1 MTYSCKVK
9 IYYLYYF
16 YIYVIIL
23 QIHQIVSNE
32 RKILRFLIAL
42 DTNNITLESDFSIPL
57 TPRYEGRRKNKG
69 EGGGR
74 ASQERRSTFRGKAK
88 WSAKLGYE
96 TRRSYFLWRVPLWL
110 AKTGKKTL
118 PLRSSAPLT
127 ILWIVRALSSLS
139 LSLIYSRRNI
149 IRTKPFFRGGNNGH
163 DMIDRSRKE
172 KGEGE
177 FQIFRIEKIS
187 RRNVSTFVS
196 REKMENVNGWKKRG
210 KLFYIYIE
218 NQFDKSRPRDSYGKS
233 TLLFAPTRSWNTRS
247 PFQKYSH
254 FVENWA
260 KPLRKY
266 IPYIRL
272 AFNEI
277 SFPWIKF

>member
-1 MTYSCKVK
+1 MLSSVFWSTRLFIDDFYSCKVK

-32 RKILRFLIAL
+32 RKILRFLITL
-42 DTNNITLESDFSIPL
+42 DTNHITLESDFSIPL

-149 IRTKPFFRGGNNGH
+149 TNEIFPRREQWPRHDWSIEERERGGGVSDFSNRKNIEAKRIH
-163 DMIDRSRKE
+163 FCQSRKNGKCKRMKK
-172 KGEGE
+172 KGE
-177 FQIFRIEKIS
+177 I
-187 RRNVSTFVS
+187 VS
-196 REKMENVNGWKKRG
+196 
-210 KLFYIYIE
+210 YIYR
-218 NQFDKSRPRDSYGKS
+218 KSV
-233 TLLFAPTRSWNTRS
+233 W
-247 PFQKYSH
+247 
-254 FVENWA
+254 
-260 KPLRKY
+260 
-266 IPYIRL
+266 
-272 AFNEI
+272 
-277 SFPWIKF
+277 